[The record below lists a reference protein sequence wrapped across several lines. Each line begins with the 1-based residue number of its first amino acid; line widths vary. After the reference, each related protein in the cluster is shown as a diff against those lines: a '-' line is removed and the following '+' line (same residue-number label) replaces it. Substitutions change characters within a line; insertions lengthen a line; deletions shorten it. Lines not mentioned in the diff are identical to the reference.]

1 MHRTLWFSFALFVL
15 SLGWSTPAWPELFP
29 EAGPPGMTV
38 TVGGAD
44 FGEFE
49 STEVNRVE
57 FDGVPALIQ
66 LWEPDMV
73 MVKVPLA
80 AKTGK
85 VLVISGGKRIEVG
98 EFSLRKVQITR
109 LVPPKAEPGSVL
121 VIEGESFGNT
131 AGSRDPNTM
140 FGVNQ
145 VLVNGIRAQV
155 QRWRPSK
162 IEVLIPANATSG
174 EVVVQLASSDPLPD
188 GSCCAPVDYAV
199 SNPLRLEVIPHI
211 DFQPTHGPIGSKVVL
226 SGQDFRKEKPAGHAV
241 FFNGYPATIGEW
253 SQRIIVVHVP
263 LSATSGP
270 LTLLQNGR
278 ERDLGRFTVVESQV
292 KDVFPLQGPI
302 GTMIRIKGKHFG
314 VYSESGSTA
323 YFADFNTGENA
334 VEIGGVPGVIHR
346 WQDDEINVWVPFSA
360 KSGPIVL
367 KRGATIPK
375 SDGTCC
381 ARQGVV
387 SVEVGSFTVQ
397 TLKVTSYSPTSAGL
411 DEIVTIKG
419 SGFGDFLK
427 IAEPT
432 RFSLVQKAHVWKNY
446 RLGADVSR
454 SEVLINGSAVQVV
467 SWTDT
472 EIQVRVPRRHVFG
485 FGFPGGFAL
494 DPTIGELVVRRGSWD
509 LLENGKC
516 CAPKQWVSAVA
527 GPFTILRRGLPDPDY
542 FNDPNPREP
551 GHYPFGD

>member
-1 MHRTLWFSFALFVL
+1 M
-15 SLGWSTPAWPELFP
+15 
-29 EAGPPGMTV
+29 
-38 TVGGAD
+38 
-44 FGEFE
+44 
-49 STEVNRVE
+49 
-57 FDGVPALIQ
+57 
-66 LWEPDMV
+66 
-73 MVKVPLA
+73 
-80 AKTGK
+80 
-85 VLVISGGKRIEVG
+85 
-98 EFSLRKVQITR
+98 
-109 LVPPKAEPGSVL
+109 
-121 VIEGESFGNT
+121 
-131 AGSRDPNTM
+131 
-140 FGVNQ
+140 
-145 VLVNGIRAQV
+145 
-155 QRWRPSK
+155 
-162 IEVLIPANATSG
+162 
-174 EVVVQLASSDPLPD
+174 
-188 GSCCAPVDYAV
+188 
-199 SNPLRLEVIPHI
+199 
-211 DFQPTHGPIGSKVVL
+211 
-226 SGQDFRKEKPAGHAV
+226 
-241 FFNGYPATIGEW
+241 
-253 SQRIIVVHVP
+253 
-263 LSATSGP
+263 
-270 LTLLQNGR
+270 
-278 ERDLGRFTVVESQV
+278 
-292 KDVFPLQGPI
+292 
-302 GTMIRIKGKHFG
+302 
-314 VYSESGSTA
+314 
-323 YFADFNTGENA
+323 
-334 VEIGGVPGVIHR
+334 
-346 WQDDEINVWVPFSA
+346 
-360 KSGPIVL
+360 L

-411 DEIVTIKG
+411 DELVTIKG

-432 RFSLVQKAHVWKNY
+432 QFSLVQKAHVWKNY

-494 DPTIGELVVRRGSWD
+494 DPTTGELVVRRGSWD